1 MSDRE
6 DAATRKSIPSVF
18 VDRVANIGFSGGVVR
33 IDFAQVSTQVEA
45 GGGPAPLERN
55 LRVITTLE
63 GLVAAHQTMSRL
75 IEQLGAQG
83 KLAIA
88 RPPAPPA
95 PRSSESE

>member
-1 MSDRE
+1 MSELDGGP
-6 DAATRKSIPSVF
+6 RKSIPSVF

-33 IDFAQVSTQVEA
+33 IDFAQVSTRVEA
-45 GGGPAPLERN
+45 GKGQAPLERN

-88 RPPAPPA
+88 RPSAPAPT
-95 PRSSESE
+95 RTSESE